1 VNKDGAV
8 SSPLR
13 GAGGSSHFTCY
24 SSGALPWK
32 FSEARAG
39 LVWMG
44 APAAMRRD
52 ITRVATAM
60 APSIVALHLAV
71 DLRYGAECGY
81 LVQHAVISFWHG
93 FAGPNMES
101 DGDGW

>member
-1 VNKDGAV
+1 
-8 SSPLR
+8 
-13 GAGGSSHFTCY
+13 
-24 SSGALPWK
+24 
-32 FSEARAG
+32 
-39 LVWMG
+39 
-44 APAAMRRD
+44 
-52 ITRVATAM
+52 M